1 VRAGASL
8 KASVRESQSRNFL
21 LSQIRNTEAAMAK
34 PPSLKIA
41 IGLRRHH
48 GEQDEDGLDREHD
61 GGDGDSDVATEAI
74 MSIVNHLKDSKA
86 SAVRDIR
93 AFTAA
98 LEALCDAFM
107 ALDYHAVGDAADAA
121 RDALHNLISE

>member
-1 VRAGASL
+1 MIS
-8 KASVRESQSRNFL
+8 
-21 LSQIRNTEAAMAK
+21 
-34 PPSLKIA
+34 
-41 IGLRRHH
+41 IGLPH
-48 GEQDEDGLDREHD
+48 GDGDEDDLNRERDD
-61 GGDGDSDVATEAI
+61 GGDDSDLATDAI

-98 LEALCDAFM
+98 LEDLCQAFM
-107 ALDYHAVGDAADAA
+107 DKDYHAVGDAADAA

>member
-1 VRAGASL
+1 
-8 KASVRESQSRNFL
+8 
-21 LSQIRNTEAAMAK
+21 MPK
-34 PPSLKIA
+34 PVSIA
-41 IGLRRHH
+41 LMIGMPGHH
-48 GEQDEDGLDREHD
+48 GEQTDEDSLQREHGD
-61 GGDGDSDVATEAI
+61 GGGDDAATDAI

-98 LEALCDAFM
+98 LEDLCQAFM
-107 ALDYHAVGDAADAA
+107 DRDYHAVGDAADAA

>member
-1 VRAGASL
+1 MR
-8 KASVRESQSRNFL
+8 
-21 LSQIRNTEAAMAK
+21 K
-34 PPSLKIA
+34 PTLMIA
-41 IGLRRHH
+41 VGMPGPH
-48 GEQDEDGLDREHD
+48 GNDDDEDGLDRERDD
-61 GGDGDSDVATEAI
+61 GGDNSDLATDAI

-98 LEALCDAFM
+98 LEDLCQAFM
-107 ALDYHAVGDAADAA
+107 DRDYHAVGDAADAA

>member
-1 VRAGASL
+1 MTRTMLASWGM
-8 KASVRESQSRNFL
+8 VV
-21 LSQIRNTEAAMAK
+21 AK
-34 PPSLKIA
+34 LMIA
-41 IGLRRHH
+41 IGLPH
-48 GEQDEDGLDREHD
+48 GEGQGDEDDLNRERDD
-61 GGDGDSDVATEAI
+61 GGDDSDVATDAI

-98 LEALCDAFM
+98 LEDLCQAFM
-107 ALDYHAVGDAADAA
+107 DKDYHAVGDAADAA

>member
-1 VRAGASL
+1 
-8 KASVRESQSRNFL
+8 
-21 LSQIRNTEAAMAK
+21 MPK
-34 PPSLKIA
+34 PAFMIA
-41 IGLRRHH
+41 IGLPSHH
-48 GEQDEDGLDREHD
+48 GEQDEDNLSRERD
-61 GGDGDSDVATEAI
+61 DSAGDDSDVAKEAI
-74 MSIVNHLKDSKA
+74 MSIVNHLKDGKA

-107 ALDYHAVGDAADAA
+107 ERDYHAVGDAADAA

>member
-1 VRAGASL
+1 MLEQWDMV
-8 KASVRESQSRNFL
+8 V
-21 LSQIRNTEAAMAK
+21 AK
-34 PPSLKIA
+34 PTLTIA
-41 IGLRRHH
+41 VGIPGPH
-48 GEQDEDGLDREHD
+48 GNDDEDDLNREHD
-61 GGDGDSDVATEAI
+61 DGGDNSDLATDAI

-98 LEALCDAFM
+98 LEDLCQAFM
-107 ALDYHAVGDAADAA
+107 DKDYHAVGDAADAA